1 MKKLLGLLV
10 ISGAVTAAL
19 FLLTSLAGP
28 GGGQTQQAITLKPGS
43 MVQEGSLVSIEY
55 TLTDDSGTV
64 LDTNVGKEPLAYIQG
79 AGQIVKGLEREL
91 DGLKVGDQ
99 KKVLVKPEDGY
110 GLLNEKAF
118 QEIPREKI
126 PAEAQKAG
134 AMLMSKGPDGRSVTI
149 RVHEVKD
156 KTVVVDF
163 NHPLAGKTL
172 NFDVK
177 IKDIKAAETR

>member
-10 ISGAVTAAL
+10 ISGAVTAVL

-79 AGQIVKGLEREL
+79 A
-91 DGLKVGDQ
+91 
-99 KKVLVKPEDGY
+99 
-110 GLLNEKAF
+110 
-118 QEIPREKI
+118 
-126 PAEAQKAG
+126 
-134 AMLMSKGPDGRSVTI
+134 
-149 RVHEVKD
+149 
-156 KTVVVDF
+156 
-163 NHPLAGKTL
+163 
-172 NFDVK
+172 
-177 IKDIKAAETR
+177 